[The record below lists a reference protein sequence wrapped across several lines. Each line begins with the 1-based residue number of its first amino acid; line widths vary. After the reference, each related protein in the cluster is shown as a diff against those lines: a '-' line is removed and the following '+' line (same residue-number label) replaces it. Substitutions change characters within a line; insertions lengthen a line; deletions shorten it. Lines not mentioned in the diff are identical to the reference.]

1 MYSEISEN
9 ILYVKKNYLTELKHF
24 LESEDSSVLTEK
36 QHFIM
41 YLRAVGC
48 SMDEIGKRL
57 DISKTAVFKSIKLSE
72 KKIKKVLSESG
83 LTNPGE
89 FLVSG
94 GDYEKEI

>member
-9 ILYVKKNYLTELKHF
+9 IAFVRNNYLTELKRF
-24 LESEDSSVLTEK
+24 LESDKSSVLTEK

-41 YLRAVGC
+41 YLRASGC

-72 KKIKKVLSESG
+72 KKIKKAINEAG
-83 LTNPGE
+83 LTNTGDILM
-89 FLVSG
+89 FG
-94 GDYEKEI
+94 GYYEKEV